1 MIMSIP
7 TIAFMMTVALYF
19 MYESIRNLYM
29 YYTEKLD
36 IHIFSYIEL
45 ERYIRDIKICSFG
58 GFGLVIVGIFQDSYL
73 VVLSATISIILGN
86 VMYKR
91 KLKKEAMRDH
101 HQEELEFFQKIIDDP
116 ESSDDD
122 KEAARSLKETSIRL
136 GKEGGLKAGL
146 MKGMKEMK
154 DYESK

>member
-1 MIMSIP
+1 MSIP

-73 VVLSATISIILGN
+73 VVLSATISMILGN

-122 KEAARSLKETSIRL
+122 KEAARSLKKTSIRL
-136 GKEGGLKAGL
+136 GKDGGLKAGL

>member
-7 TIAFMMTVALYF
+7 TIAFMITVALYF

-36 IHIFSYIEL
+36 INIFSYIAL
-45 ERYIRDIKICSFG
+45 ETYIRDMKICAFG

-73 VVLSATISIILGN
+73 VVLSATISMILGN

-122 KEAARSLKETSIRL
+122 KEAARNLKETSIRL
-136 GKEGGLKAGL
+136 EKEGGLKTDL
-146 MKGMKEMK
+146 MKRFK